1 MHLFINATLVLE
13 DSLVHDGYLL
23 EEDGV
28 IKAFGP
34 MPAPSFDGKVI
45 DCKGLYLSPGFVDI
59 HTHGSGG
66 HDYMDG
72 SVEAFIQA
80 AKAHMKFGATTILPT
95 TLSSTDEH
103 LYRSF
108 KDFKAAKATSKGMPH
123 LPGLHLEGPY
133 FCPKEKGAMEERHLR
148 VPDPRHYMPILEAGE
163 GLIRR
168 WSFAPELPGAYE
180 MADVLKKEG
189 IYLSAAH
196 TCANYDQMLKAV
208 DHGVEL
214 LTHFYSG
221 MSTITRVGG
230 FRVLG
235 VIESGYLIDGLK
247 LEIIADGL
255 HLPPELLQ
263 LVYKCKD
270 ADSICATTDS
280 MRAAGLPEGPSI
292 LGPLVGGTDVIVEDG
307 IAKMPDKTVFA
318 GSVCTTDRM
327 VRTLMEHV
335 GLNLPK
341 AVKAASLLPARFVG
355 LDSLTGSIAVGK
367 QADLII
373 FNEDITIQSVF
384 VSGTNT
390 HILTDKE
397 E

>member
-66 HDYMDG
+66 YDYMDG
-72 SVEAFIQA
+72 SVEAFVQA

-168 WSFAPELPGAYE
+168 WSFAPELPG
-180 MADVLKKEG
+180 
-189 IYLSAAH
+189 
-196 TCANYDQMLKAV
+196 
-208 DHGVEL
+208 
-214 LTHFYSG
+214 
-221 MSTITRVGG
+221 
-230 FRVLG
+230 
-235 VIESGYLIDGLK
+235 
-247 LEIIADGL
+247 
-255 HLPPELLQ
+255 
-263 LVYKCKD
+263 
-270 ADSICATTDS
+270 
-280 MRAAGLPEGPSI
+280 
-292 LGPLVGGTDVIVEDG
+292 
-307 IAKMPDKTVFA
+307 
-318 GSVCTTDRM
+318 
-327 VRTLMEHV
+327 
-335 GLNLPK
+335 
-341 AVKAASLLPARFVG
+341 
-355 LDSLTGSIAVGK
+355 
-367 QADLII
+367 
-373 FNEDITIQSVF
+373 
-384 VSGTNT
+384 
-390 HILTDKE
+390 
-397 E
+397 

>member
-1 MHLFINATLVLE
+1 
-13 DSLVHDGYLL
+13 
-23 EEDGV
+23 
-28 IKAFGP
+28 
-34 MPAPSFDGKVI
+34 
-45 DCKGLYLSPGFVDI
+45 
-59 HTHGSGG
+59 
-66 HDYMDG
+66 
-72 SVEAFIQA
+72 
-80 AKAHMKFGATTILPT
+80 
-95 TLSSTDEH
+95 
-103 LYRSF
+103 
-108 KDFKAAKATSKGMPH
+108 
-123 LPGLHLEGPY
+123 
-133 FCPKEKGAMEERHLR
+133 MEERHLR

-263 LVYKCKD
+263 LIYKCKD

-307 IAKMPDKTVFA
+307 IAKMPDRTSFA

>member
-1 MHLFINATLVLE
+1 MHLFIHATLVLE
-13 DSLVHDGYLL
+13 DSLIQDGYLF

-34 MPAPSFDGKVI
+34 MPAPSFDGEVI
-45 DCKGLYLSPGFVDI
+45 DCHGLYLSPGFVDI

-72 SVEAFIQA
+72 SVEAFVEA
-80 AKAHMKFGATTILPT
+80 AKAHMRFGATTILPT

-103 LYRSF
+103 LYRAF
-108 KDFKAAKATSKGMPH
+108 EDFRSVKANSKGLPH

-133 FCPKEKGAMEERHLR
+133 FCPQEKGAMELRHLR
-148 VPDPRHYMPILEAGE
+148 VPDPKHYMPILEAGE
-163 GLIRR
+163 GLIHR
-168 WSFAPELPGAYE
+168 WSFAPELPGSYE
-180 MADVLKKEG
+180 MADVLKSEG

-196 TCANYDQMLKAV
+196 TCATYDQMLKAV
-208 DHGVEL
+208 DHGVDL
-214 LTHFYSG
+214 LTHFYSA
-221 MSTITRVGG
+221 MSTITRKGG

-235 VIESGYLIDGLK
+235 VIESGYLIDELK
-247 LEIIADGL
+247 VEIIADGI
-255 HLPPELLQ
+255 HLPPELLR
-263 LVYKCKD
+263 LIYKCKD

-307 IAKMPDKTVFA
+307 IAKMPDKTSFA

-335 GLNLPK
+335 GLSLPK
-341 AVKAASLLPARFVG
+341 AVKASSLLPARFMG
-355 LDSLTGSIAVGK
+355 LDSTTGSIEVGK

-373 FNEDITIQSVF
+373 FDEHISIHNVF
-384 VSGTNT
+384 VSGQST
-390 HILTDKE
+390 HKLTDKE
-397 E
+397 S

>member
-13 DSLVHDGYLL
+13 DSLIHDGYLL

-28 IKAFGP
+28 IKEFGS
-34 MPAPSFDGKVI
+34 MPAPPFDGRTI
-45 DCKGLYLSPGFVDI
+45 DCNGLYLGPGFVDI
-59 HTHGSGG
+59 HTHGAGG

-72 SVEAFIQA
+72 GVEAFVRA
-80 AKAHMKFGATTILPT
+80 AKAHMRFGATTILPT

-103 LYRSF
+103 LYRAF
-108 KDFKAAKATSKGMPH
+108 KDFKAAKAVSNGMPH

-148 VPDPRHYMPILEAGE
+148 TPDPGHYMPILEAGE

-189 IYLSAAH
+189 IHLSAAH
-196 TCANYDQMLKAV
+196 TCATYDQMLKAV

-214 LTHFYSG
+214 LTHFYSA
-221 MSTITRVGG
+221 MSTIVRIGG

-235 VIESGYLIDGLK
+235 VIESGYLIDDLK
-247 LEIIADGL
+247 LEIIADGI
-255 HLPPELLQ
+255 HLPPELLR
-263 LVYKCKD
+263 LIYKCKD

-292 LGPLVGGTDVIVEDG
+292 LGPLEGGTEVIVEDG
-307 IAKMPDKTVFA
+307 IAKMPDKTSFA

-327 VRTLMEHV
+327 VRTLMKHV
-335 GLNLPK
+335 GLTLPQ
-341 AVKAASLLPARFVG
+341 AVKASSLLPARFMG

-367 QADLII
+367 QADLLI
-373 FNEDITIQSVF
+373 FDEDIIIRSVY

-390 HILTDKE
+390 HSATAKE